1 MATKK
6 SEQTEQETPT
16 QSASQELVAALVQA
30 INATKPVEKKNPVN
44 RKVNTPW
51 TPKDGSPKLKLKR
64 QMYQHSILLDPD
76 MLTNRQIELL
86 NKVKPGTF
94 LDGYV
99 TIRRRR
105 DKGIDI
111 DYKIKTAAQ
120 RLRLVNQFGIRDF
133 DELLERCIDE
143 AANPK
148 KFADPE
154 DE

>member
-1 MATKK
+1 MPAKK
-6 SEQTEQETPT
+6 AQTDEVETPT
-16 QSASQELVAALVQA
+16 SNASQELVAALVQA

-64 QMYQHSILLDPD
+64 AMYQHSILLDAD
-76 MLTNRQIELL
+76 MLTNKQIELL
-86 NKVKPGTF
+86 NKLKPGSF
-94 LDGYV
+94 LDGWV
-99 TIRRRR
+99 TVRRRR
-105 DKGIDI
+105 DKGVDI

-143 AANPK
+143 ANNPT
-148 KFADPE
+148 KFATEE
-154 DE
+154 D